1 VPYNRHAPFI
11 VKKPHEMGKNCIK
24 YTVRQSIFL
33 VQKYLDKVT
42 ARDIV
47 GYSMFKAIRSY

>member
-1 VPYNRHAPFI
+1 VPYNRHATFI